1 MRLRTQFII
10 TMLVFG
16 IILVAIAA
24 LVMITSKRVEKAS
37 EQEKHAANIARGA
50 SELSYLTNDYLI
62 HREGQQLRRW
72 QSRFTSLSSEVAG
85 LNVDKPEQQALVSNI
100 QANTNRLKEVFDSV
114 VNTAGNSSETQNI
127 TLDSAFL
134 QVSWSRM
141 AVQNQGLLS
150 DALRLSQLLRAEMDQ
165 LRQTRTIVMFLMVG
179 AFSTFLFLSYIQ
191 IFRRALNSISALQAG
206 TAVIGSGNLDFII
219 EEKHDDE
226 IGDLSRA
233 FNRMTADLK
242 AVTASK
248 ADLEKEMTER
258 EQAEEALRTSEERY
272 RSLFSN
278 MTEGFALHEILT
290 DAQGRPVDY
299 RFLEVNPAFEQLTG
313 LTRADLVGRRVLEV
327 LPGTEGSWIESYG
340 RVALTGEPAHFE
352 NYSAEL
358 GRWYEVLA
366 YQSTPWQFA
375 VVFTDITERKRAE
388 EELRRSRD
396 ELELRVRERTAEL
409 ELRNKELQ
417 DFAFVAS
424 HDLQE
429 PLRKVRSFGD
439 MLAGR
444 CGVSLD
450 ETSRDYITRMQKAAI
465 RMQTLLSSLLAYSRV
480 TSKAE
485 PIKRTDLVKSV
496 EVALSNL
503 EISIK
508 EKNAR
513 VEVGDLPTVRADRV
527 QMIQLFQN
535 LIGNALKFHREG
547 KTPHVKVYAR
557 LRKEDRSCEIRVEDD
572 GIGFEEKYLDKIF
585 LPFQRLHGRS
595 SGYEGVGM
603 GLAICRKIV
612 ERHGGEI
619 AARSE
624 LGKGSTFIVTLPVER

>member
-1 MRLRTQFII
+1 VRLRTQFII

-37 EQEKHAANIARGA
+37 EQEKNAADIARGA

-72 QSRFTSLSSEVAG
+72 QSRFTSLSGEVAG
-85 LNVDKPEQQALVSNI
+85 LNVDKPEQQALVRNI
-100 QANTNRLKEVFDSV
+100 QASTKRLKEVFDSV

-134 QVSWSRM
+134 RVSWSRM
-141 AVQNQGLLS
+141 AVQNQGLVS

-165 LRQTRTIVMFLMVG
+165 LRQTRTIVMFLMIG
-179 AFSTFLFLSYIQ
+179 TFSTFLFLSYIQ
-191 IFRRALNSISALQAG
+191 IFRRALKSISALQAG
-206 TAVIGSGNLDFII
+206 AAVIGSGNLDFII

-226 IGDLSRA
+226 IGDLSRS

-248 ADLEKEMTER
+248 ADLEKE
-258 EQAEEALRTSEERY
+258 
-272 RSLFSN
+272 
-278 MTEGFALHEILT
+278 
-290 DAQGRPVDY
+290 V
-299 RFLEVNPAFEQLTG
+299 
-313 LTRADLVGRRVLEV
+313 
-327 LPGTEGSWIESYG
+327 
-340 RVALTGEPAHFE
+340 
-352 NYSAEL
+352 
-358 GRWYEVLA
+358 
-366 YQSTPWQFA
+366 
-375 VVFTDITERKRAE
+375 TERKRAE
-388 EELRRSRD
+388 EELRRSQD
-396 ELELRVRERTAEL
+396 ELELRVRERTVEL

-450 ETSRDYITRMQKAAI
+450 ETSRDYISRMQKAAT
-465 RMQTLLSSLLAYSRV
+465 RMQALLSSLLAYSRV
-480 TSKAE
+480 TTKAE

-503 EISIK
+503 EIAIK
-508 EKNAR
+508 ENNAR
-513 VEVGDLPTVRADRV
+513 VEVGDLPTVMADRV

-557 LRKEDRSCEIRVEDD
+557 LREGNRSCEIRVEDD

-595 SGYEGVGM
+595 SDYEGVGM
-603 GLAICRKIV
+603 GLAICRKIA

-619 AARSE
+619 TARSE
-624 LGKGSTFIVTLPVER
+624 LGKGSTFIVTLPLER